1 MQWRVNVI
9 LSMMSA
15 SPEIYS
21 GGASIHAPVKS
32 ATYVG
37 KPAFRKPDGFNPRAR
52 EERDRCI
59 LSDSIIRKIMNASA
73 KYKKFK
79 KIDHKPIYK
88 NICY

>member
-52 EERDRCI
+52 EERDLDGRLWDEVPACFNPRAREER
-59 LSDSIIRKIMNASA
+59 DSASPRPS
-73 KYKKFK
+73 
-79 KIDHKPIYK
+79 IPG
-88 NICY
+88 